1 MKNLDLKALRDAVGL
16 AQLSAAEQIHHVTGG
31 RASRG
36 RKALAE
42 AEKKGTDSLSLIEG
56 MSLVYNQPIIT
67 VIEANRHTQAQSA
80 K

>member
-1 MKNLDLKALRDAVGL
+1 MKNLDLESLRRVL
-16 AQLSAAEQIHHVTGG
+16 ELSQTEAARQIHHVTGG

-56 MSLVYNQPIIT
+56 MALVYNQPIIT